1 MLNYYCGDE
10 NQIDDGNCWNNAG
23 YYLVLLLVLQIVFF
37 LVLWVILFMRHKYKW
52 CERYASKPATL
63 L

>member
-10 NQIDDGNCWNNAG
+10 NPVADGNCWKNAG
-23 YYLVLLLVLQIVFF
+23 YYLTLLLVLQITFF
-37 LVLWVILFMRHKYKW
+37 LVLWVILFMRHKYFEK
-52 CERYASKPATL
+52 YASKPVTL